1 MGQLLDGNFAF
12 QVDSIVG
19 NLGLPKVD
27 ILIIDTEGADPV
39 RLACFFFGGG
49 GIYIYIQIYKGVIFC
64 LVLLKCGMSTMPH
77 TTSIEGKYIL

>member
-1 MGQLLDGNFAF
+1 MGQLLDVGNFAF

-39 RLACFFFGGG
+39 RLAWLFF
-49 GIYIYIQIYKGVIFC
+49 GIYIYTQIY
-64 LVLLKCGMSTMPH
+64 
-77 TTSIEGKYIL
+77 

>member
-39 RLACFFFGGG
+39 RLACFFFFGGVY
-49 GIYIYIQIYKGVIFC
+49 IYIYKYIKGSYFVWFC
-64 LVLLKCGMSTMPH
+64 LNVVWAQCHIPQV
-77 TTSIEGKYIL
+77 